1 MFDHTPCFCFRVFP
15 THWSQQISCSSRVI
29 NNSPSL
35 SASLKGREHIP
46 CQSATLSG
54 QLLSFISSNH
64 FFLTVAIKCQPKC
77 VCIFSLPALCAAACV
92 IYNQPKHFLKCTTT
106 LCLSYCWVRSS
117 TWETKTK
124 RPLTHVPLETVLHN
138 PLSCTH
144 WFATGV
150 KLGFLVC
157 MCSDTHSISLRQP
170 PNNYNSCWT
179 FNPL

>member
-138 PLSCTH
+138 PFVLYTLICHRGKIRFSCVYVFRHTLDI
-144 WFATGV
+144 FTSTSQQ
-150 KLGFLVC
+150 LQL
-157 MCSDTHSISLRQP
+157 LL
-170 PNNYNSCWT
+170 N
-179 FNPL
+179 L